1 MPNALFPIYKM
12 PHIVLLG
19 DSIFDNAA
27 YVGENPDVIRQL
39 RTKLPE
45 SWDASLNAVDGNKVD
60 DVYEQLEKLPKD
72 ATHLVLSVGGNDAL
86 SCIGILNEKVASS
99 AEVFIKL
106 ANLREDFEEKYQK
119 LLRSILSLGIPT
131 AICTIYNP
139 NYPEST
145 YQRIGVSA
153 LTIFNDAIIRQA
165 FQNGIPLI
173 DLRLT
178 CNEASD
184 YANPIEPSCAGGEK
198 IVNAIVNT
206 VFEHNFKKHY
216 TQVFY

>member
-1 MPNALFPIYKM
+1 MA
-12 PHIVLLG
+12 HIVLLG

-27 YVGENPDVIRQL
+27 YVGTNPDVIMQL
-39 RTKLPE
+39 QMKLPE
-45 SWDASLNAVDGNKVD
+45 NWNASLNAIDGNRVD
-60 DVYEQLEKLPKD
+60 DVYAQLEKLPKD

-106 ANLREDFEEKYQK
+106 ANLREDFEQKYQK
-119 LLRSILSLGIPT
+119 LIQKILSFNIPT
-131 AICTIYNP
+131 TISTIYNP

-145 YQRIGVSA
+145 YQRIGITA
-153 LTIFNDAIIRQA
+153 LAIFNDVIIRQA

-178 CNEASD
+178 CNEATD
-184 YANPIEPSCAGGEK
+184 YANPIEPSSAGGEK
-198 IVNAIVNT
+198 IVNAIVNV
-206 VFEHNFKKHY
+206 VFEHNFEKHY

>member
-1 MPNALFPIYKM
+1 MS
-12 PHIVLLG
+12 HIVLLG

-27 YVGENPDVIRQL
+27 YVGENPDVISQL
-39 RTKLPE
+39 KVKLPE
-45 SWDASLNAVDGNKVD
+45 NWNASLNAVDGNKVD
-60 DVYEQLEKLPKD
+60 DVYAQLEKLPEN

-119 LLRSILSLGIPT
+119 LLRNILSLGIPT

-153 LTIFNDAIIRQA
+153 LTIFNDVIIRQA
-165 FQNGIPLI
+165 FQFGIPLI

-178 CNEASD
+178 CNEATD
-184 YANPIEPSCAGGEK
+184 YANPIEPSSTGGEK
-198 IVNAIVNT
+198 IVNAIVNA
-206 VFEHNFKKHY
+206 VFEHNFPSLGYRIQLLQQPIINH
-216 TQVFY
+216 

>member
-1 MPNALFPIYKM
+1 M

-27 YVGENPDVIRQL
+27 YVSESPDVISQL
-39 RTKLPE
+39 RMKLPE
-45 SWDASLNAVDGNKVD
+45 NWNASLNAIDGNKVD
-60 DVYEQLEKLPKD
+60 DVYAQLEKFPKD
-72 ATHLVLSVGGNDAL
+72 ATHLVLSIGGNNAL
-86 SCIGILNEKVASS
+86 SSIGILNEKIASS

-106 ANLREDFEEKYQK
+106 ANLREEFEQQYQK
-119 LLRSILSLGIPT
+119 LLQSILKIGLPT

-145 YQRIGVSA
+145 YQRIAVAA
-153 LTIFNDAIIRQA
+153 LNIFNDVIVRQA

-178 CNEASD
+178 CNEATD

-206 VFEHNFKKHY
+206 VFEHNFNKHY

>member
-1 MPNALFPIYKM
+1 M

-27 YVGENPDVIRQL
+27 YVGENSDVIAQL
-39 RTKLPE
+39 QMKIPDDW
-45 SWDASLNAVDGNKVD
+45 SASLNAIDGNKVD
-60 DVYEQLEKLPKD
+60 DVYAQLENLPKD
-72 ATHLVLSVGGNDAL
+72 ATHLVLSIGGNNAL

-106 ANLREDFEEKYQK
+106 ANLREEFEQQYQK
-119 LLRSILSLGIPT
+119 LLQNILKIGLPT

-145 YQRIGVSA
+145 YQRIAITA
-153 LTIFNDAIIRQA
+153 LAIFNDAIIRQA

-178 CNEASD
+178 CNEAAD

-206 VFEHNFKKHY
+206 VLEHNFNKHY

>member
-1 MPNALFPIYKM
+1 M

-19 DSIFDNAA
+19 DSIFDNAP
-27 YVGENPDVIRQL
+27 YVGENPDVISQL

-45 SWDASLNAVDGNKVD
+45 NWDASLNAIDGNKVD
-60 DVYEQLEKLPKD
+60 DVYAQLEKLPKD
-72 ATHLVLSVGGNDAL
+72 ATNLVLSVGGNDAL

-106 ANLREDFEEKYQK
+106 ANLREDFEQKYQK

-145 YQRIGVSA
+145 YQRIGVAA

-184 YANPIEPSCAGGEK
+184 YANPIEPSCTGGEK

-206 VFEHNFKKHY
+206 VFEHNFEKHY

>member
-1 MPNALFPIYKM
+1 M

-27 YVGENPDVIRQL
+27 YVGKNPDAIAQL
-39 RTKLPE
+39 QMKLPE
-45 SWDASLNAVDGNKVD
+45 NWNASLNAIDGNKVD
-60 DVYEQLEKLPKD
+60 DVYAQLEKLPKD
-72 ATHLVLSVGGNDAL
+72 VTHLVLSVGGNNAL
-86 SCIGILNEKVASS
+86 SCIGILNEKVVSS

-106 ANLREDFEEKYQK
+106 ANLREDFEQKYQK
-119 LLRSILSLGIPT
+119 LIQKILSFNIPT
-131 AICTIYNP
+131 TICTIYNP

-145 YQRIGVSA
+145 YQRIAVAA
-153 LTIFNDAIIRQA
+153 LTIFNDVIIRQA

-178 CNEASD
+178 CNEAID
-184 YANPIEPSCAGGEK
+184 YANPIEPSSAGGEK
-198 IVNAIVNT
+198 IVNAIVNA
-206 VFEHNFKKHY
+206 VLEHNFNKHY

>member
-1 MPNALFPIYKM
+1 M

-27 YVGENPDVIRQL
+27 YVGKSPDVIAQL
-39 RTKLPE
+39 QMKIPDNWNAT
-45 SWDASLNAVDGNKVD
+45 LNAIDGNKVD
-60 DVYEQLEKLPKD
+60 DVYQQLEKLPQD
-72 ATHLVLSVGGNDAL
+72 ATHLVLSVGGNNAL
-86 SCIGILNEKVASS
+86 SCVSILNEKVASS

-106 ANLREDFEEKYQK
+106 ANLREDFEQQYQNLIQKILRLK
-119 LLRSILSLGIPT
+119 LPT
-131 AICTIYNP
+131 TICTIYNP

-145 YQRIGVSA
+145 YQRIGVTA
-153 LTIFNDAIIRQA
+153 LAVFNDVIIRQA

-178 CNEASD
+178 CNEATD

-198 IVNAIVNT
+198 IVNAIVNA
-206 VFEHNFKKHY
+206 VFEHNFEKHY

>member
-1 MPNALFPIYKM
+1 M

-27 YVGENPDVIRQL
+27 YVGKNPSAIAQL
-39 RTKLPE
+39 QMKLPDN
-45 SWDASLNAVDGNKVD
+45 WNASLNAIDGNNVD
-60 DVYEQLEKLPKD
+60 DVYTQLEKLPKD
-72 ATHLVLSVGGNDAL
+72 ATHLVLSVGGNNAL
-86 SCIGILNEKVASS
+86 SCVSILNEKVASS

-106 ANLREDFEEKYQK
+106 ANMREDFENQYQK
-119 LLRSILSLGIPT
+119 LLQKIISLGIPT
-131 AICTIYNP
+131 SICTIYNP

-145 YQRIGVSA
+145 YQRIAVAA
-153 LTIFNDAIIRQA
+153 LAIFNDVIIRQA

-178 CNEASD
+178 CNEAAD
-184 YANPIEPSCAGGEK
+184 YANPIEPSSAGGEK
-198 IVNAIVNT
+198 IVNAIVNA
-206 VFEHNFKKHY
+206 VFEHNFEKHY

>member
-1 MPNALFPIYKM
+1 M

-27 YVGENPDVIRQL
+27 YVSESPDVISQL
-39 RTKLPE
+39 RMKLPE
-45 SWDASLNAVDGNKVD
+45 NWNASLNAIDGNKVD
-60 DVYEQLEKLPKD
+60 DVYAQLEKFPKD
-72 ATHLVLSVGGNDAL
+72 ATHLVLSIGGNNAL
-86 SCIGILNEKVASS
+86 SSIGILNEKVASS

-106 ANLREDFEEKYQK
+106 ANLREEFEQQYQK
-119 LLRSILSLGIPT
+119 LLQSILKIGLPT

-145 YQRIGVSA
+145 YQRIAVAA
-153 LTIFNDAIIRQA
+153 LNIFNDVIVRQA

-178 CNEASD
+178 CNEATD

-198 IVNAIVNT
+198 IVNAIVNA
-206 VFEHNFKKHY
+206 VLEHNFEKHY

>member
-1 MPNALFPIYKM
+1 M
-12 PHIVLLG
+12 PHIVLIG

-27 YVGENPDVIRQL
+27 YVGENPDVISQL
-39 RTKLPE
+39 RTKLPDN
-45 SWDASLNAVDGNKVD
+45 WNASLNAIDGNKVD
-60 DVYEQLEKLPKD
+60 NIYAQLEKLPKD
-72 ATHLVLSVGGNDAL
+72 ATHLILSVGGNNAL

-106 ANLREDFEEKYQK
+106 ANLREDFEQQYQK
-119 LLRSILSLGIPT
+119 LLQSILALKQQT

-145 YQRIGVSA
+145 YQRIGTTA
-153 LTIFNDAIIRQA
+153 LAIFNDVIIQQA
-165 FQNGIPLI
+165 FQFGIPLI

-198 IVNAIVNT
+198 IVNAIVNA
-206 VFEHNFKKHY
+206 VFEHNFKKRY

>member
-1 MPNALFPIYKM
+1 M

-27 YVGENPDVIRQL
+27 YVGKNPSAIAQL
-39 RTKLPE
+39 QMKLPE
-45 SWDASLNAVDGNKVD
+45 NWNASLNAIDGNKVD
-60 DVYEQLEKLPKD
+60 DVYAQLEKLPKD
-72 ATHLVLSVGGNDAL
+72 TTHLVLSVGGNNAL
-86 SCIGILNEKVASS
+86 GCIGILNEKVASS

-106 ANLREDFEEKYQK
+106 ANLREDFEQKYQK
-119 LLRSILSLGIPT
+119 LIQKILSLGIPT
-131 AICTIYNP
+131 SICTIYNP

-145 YQRIGVSA
+145 YQRIAVAA
-153 LTIFNDAIIRQA
+153 LTIFNDVIIRQA

-178 CNEASD
+178 CNEAAD
-184 YANPIEPSCAGGEK
+184 YANPIEPSSAGGEK
-198 IVNAIVNT
+198 IVNAIVNA
-206 VFEHNFKKHY
+206 VFEHNFEKHY

>member
-1 MPNALFPIYKM
+1 M

-19 DSIFDNAA
+19 DSIFDNAT
-27 YVGENPDVIRQL
+27 YVGENPDVITQL
-39 RTKLPE
+39 RIKVPE
-45 SWDASLNAVDGNKVD
+45 NWNASLKAIDGNKVD
-60 DVYEQLEKLPKD
+60 DVYAQLEQIPKD
-72 ATHLVLSVGGNDAL
+72 ATHLVLSIGGNDAL

-106 ANLREDFEEKYQK
+106 ANLREDFENQYQN
-119 LLRSILSLGIPT
+119 LLQHILSLKLPT
-131 AICTIYNP
+131 TICTIYNP

-145 YQRIGVSA
+145 YQRIGVTA

-178 CNEASD
+178 CNEATD
-184 YANPIEPSCAGGEK
+184 YANPIEPSCSGGEK
-198 IVNAIVNT
+198 IVNAIVNA
-206 VFEHNFKKHY
+206 VLEHNFDKHY

>member
-1 MPNALFPIYKM
+1 MS
-12 PHIVLLG
+12 HIVLLG

-27 YVGENPDVIRQL
+27 YVGENPDVISQL
-39 RTKLPE
+39 KVKLPE
-45 SWDASLNAVDGNKVD
+45 NWNANLNAVDGNKVD
-60 DVYEQLEKLPKD
+60 DVYAQLEKLPEN

-86 SCIGILNEKVASS
+86 SCISILNEKVASS

-153 LTIFNDAIIRQA
+153 LTIFNDVIIRQA
-165 FQNGIPLI
+165 FQFGIPLI

-178 CNEASD
+178 CNEATD
-184 YANPIEPSCAGGEK
+184 YANPIEPSSTGGEK
-198 IVNAIVNT
+198 IVNAIVNA
-206 VFEHNFKKHY
+206 VFEHNFDKHY

>member
-1 MPNALFPIYKM
+1 M

-27 YVGENPDVIRQL
+27 YVGENPNVIKQL
-39 RTKLPE
+39 QMKLPKD
-45 SWDASLNAVDGNKVD
+45 WNTSLNAIDGNKVD
-60 DVYEQLEKLPKD
+60 DVYAQLKKLPED
-72 ATHLVLSVGGNDAL
+72 TTHLVLSVGGNDAL

-106 ANLREDFEEKYQK
+106 ANLREDFENQYRK
-119 LLRSILSLGIPT
+119 LLRRTLSLGIPT

-145 YQRIGVSA
+145 YQRIGVAA
-153 LTIFNDAIIRQA
+153 LAIFNDVIIRQA

-178 CNEASD
+178 CNEATD
-184 YANPIEPSCAGGEK
+184 YANPIEPSSAGGEK
-198 IVNAIVNT
+198 IVNAIVNA
-206 VFEHNFKKHY
+206 VFEHNFEKHY

>member
-1 MPNALFPIYKM
+1 MIKE
-12 PHIVLLG
+12 G
-19 DSIFDNAA
+19 
-27 YVGENPDVIRQL
+27 YVGENPDVISQL
-39 RTKLPE
+39 RMKLPE
-45 SWDASLNAVDGNKVD
+45 NWNASLRAIDGNKVD
-60 DVYEQLEKLPKD
+60 RVYTQLENIPKD
-72 ATHLVLSVGGNDAL
+72 GTHLMLSVGGNNAL

-106 ANLREDFEEKYQK
+106 ANLREDFEEEYQK
-119 LLRSILSLGIPT
+119 LIQKVLSLNIPT

-145 YQRIGVSA
+145 YQRIGTAA
-153 LTIFNDAIIRQA
+153 LTIFNDVIIRQA

-198 IVNAIVNT
+198 IVNAIVNA
-206 VFEHNFKKHY
+206 VFEHNFDKHY

>member
-1 MPNALFPIYKM
+1 M

-27 YVGENPDVIRQL
+27 YVSKSPDVISQL
-39 RTKLPE
+39 RMKLPE
-45 SWDASLNAVDGNKVD
+45 NWNASLNAIDGNKVD
-60 DVYEQLEKLPKD
+60 DVYAQLENLPKD
-72 ATHLVLSVGGNDAL
+72 ATHLVLSIGGNNAL

-106 ANLREDFEEKYQK
+106 ANLREEFEQQYQE
-119 LLRSILSLGIPT
+119 LLQHILSLKLPT
-131 AICTIYNP
+131 TICTIYNP

-145 YQRIGVSA
+145 YQRIAVAA

-178 CNEASD
+178 CNEATD

-198 IVNAIVNT
+198 IVNAIVNA
-206 VFEHNFKKHY
+206 VLEHNFNKHY

>member
-1 MPNALFPIYKM
+1 MS
-12 PHIVLLG
+12 HIVLLG

-27 YVGENPDVIRQL
+27 YVGENPDVISQL
-39 RTKLPE
+39 KVKLPE
-45 SWDASLNAVDGNKVD
+45 NWNASLNAVDGNKVD
-60 DVYEQLEKLPKD
+60 DVYAQLEKLPSD

-119 LLRSILSLGIPT
+119 LIQKILSLNIST

-153 LTIFNDAIIRQA
+153 LTIFNDVIIRQA
-165 FQNGIPLI
+165 FQFGIPLI

-178 CNEASD
+178 CNETTD
-184 YANPIEPSCAGGEK
+184 YANPIEPSCTGGEK
-198 IVNAIVNT
+198 IVNAIVNV
-206 VFEHNFKKHY
+206 VFEHNFDKHY

>member
-1 MPNALFPIYKM
+1 MPQ
-12 PHIVLLG
+12 IVLLG

-27 YVGENPDVIRQL
+27 YVGENPDVISQL
-39 RTKLPE
+39 QTKLPE
-45 SWDASLNAVDGNKVD
+45 NWNASLNAVDGNKVD
-60 DVYEQLEKLPKD
+60 DVYAQLEKLPKD
-72 ATHLVLSVGGNDAL
+72 ATHLVLSIGGNNAL

-106 ANLREDFEEKYQK
+106 ANLREDFEQQYQK
-119 LLRSILSLGIPT
+119 LLQIILSLGIPT
-131 AICTIYNP
+131 TICTIYNP

-145 YQRIGVSA
+145 YQRIGVAA
-153 LTIFNDAIIRQA
+153 LAIFNDVIIRQA

-178 CNEASD
+178 CNETSD

-198 IVNAIVNT
+198 IVNAIVNG
-206 VFEHNFKKHY
+206 VFEHNFEKHY